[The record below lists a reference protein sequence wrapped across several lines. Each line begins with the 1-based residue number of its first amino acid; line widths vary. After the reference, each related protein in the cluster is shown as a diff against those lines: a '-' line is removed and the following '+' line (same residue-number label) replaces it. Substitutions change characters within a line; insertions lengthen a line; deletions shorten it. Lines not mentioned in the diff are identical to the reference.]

1 MFGVTFVF
9 ILHLLLWLYLC
20 SKFKTHEQFLA
31 IPPRR
36 YFLLCLFF
44 MLLGLLG
51 MQQGD
56 YVHYIDILQQIES
69 LKSLYAN
76 YTGYISHMEPQY
88 VWLTHLFHG
97 AYLPWRFC
105 VFSLQ
110 YVVLFFFLRKLKV
123 NTYFMFLLILI
134 LCMHDFVYQR
144 ASWGI
149 ILFCCALMY
158 ALRSK
163 QYAYLLLC
171 PLAILAHKS
180 IVILFLCLPVLLLR
194 CNKKN
199 LFFLGGVFLFLVAF
213 VSFVFTNTATLA
225 DYFQSGDYG
234 QDALAQMG
242 KAKSNDFI
250 GWLMGSSIG
259 NAIGSTPSRLVI
271 IFTVIKMAVETAYQK
286 IRLPRSIEAMLLY
299 SLMIVIL
306 AMAFAVSGKA
316 HSVYVNRVLSMASL
330 PIAFVIHYFYENK
343 LIGKKYGVMAFSV
356 VSFCY
361 LFLFLLEVFYAVV
374 L

>member
-1 MFGVTFVF
+1 MFGVTLVF
-9 ILHLLLWLYLC
+9 ILHLLLWIYLC
-20 SKFKTHEQFLA
+20 SKLKSKEQFLA
-31 IPPRR
+31 IPPRS
-36 YFLLCLFF
+36 YALLCLFF
-44 MLLGLLG
+44 MLLGMLG

-69 LKSLYAN
+69 LKSLYTN

-97 AYLPWRFC
+97 AYFPWRFC
-105 VFSLQ
+105 VFCLQ
-110 YVVLFFFLRKLKV
+110 YLILFFFLRKLRV

-149 ILFCCALMY
+149 ILFTCALVY
-158 ALRSK
+158 ALQSRN
-163 QYAYLLLC
+163 YAYLLLC

-180 IVILFLCLPVLLLR
+180 IIVLLLCLPVVFLK

-199 LFFLGGVFLFLVAF
+199 LYLLFGLFLVLIA
-213 VSFVFTNTATLA
+213 VISFVFTNTATLS
-225 DYFQSGDYG
+225 DYFQQGDYG
-234 QDALAQMG
+234 QEALEQMG
-242 KAKSNDFI
+242 KAKSNNFI
-250 GWLMGSSIG
+250 GWLMGSSVG

-271 IFTVIKMAVETAYQK
+271 IFTVIKLAIETASNK
-286 IRLPRSIEAMLLY
+286 IKLPRSIDAMLLY
-299 SLMIVIL
+299 SLTIIVL
-306 AMAFAVSGKA
+306 AMAFAFSGKA
-316 HSVYVNRVLSMASL
+316 HSVYVNRILSMASL